1 MPDTFATEL
10 RPDERTWL
18 NQALAAGEELRL
30 LVRPRSE
37 PELVAF
43 NIEHVLSGIFLL
55 VCLGITVS
63 MAMENPLS
71 CVLMLP
77 AWLVGT
83 AGVCWPWLWSWR
95 RRRTL
100 YVLTSRRVLLREVS
114 RTFRVRCHSYPL
126 QAGMVQEVGVLPGGY
141 GHIVF
146 DYAWDEMNG
155 AREERVTRQVGFVD
169 IPQVKR
175 VQALLERAIAENEEK
190 RKQGVNR

>member
-10 RPDERTWL
+10 RSDERMWL
-18 NQALAAGEELRL
+18 DQELSAGEELRL

-37 PELVAF
+37 AERVAF
-43 NIEHVLSGIFLL
+43 NVEHVLSGIFLL
-55 VCLGITVS
+55 VCLGVTWGI
-63 MAMENPLS
+63 AEDNPQA

-77 AWLVGT
+77 AWLAGI
-83 AGVCWPWLWSWR
+83 AGVCRPWLWSWR
-95 RRRTL
+95 RKRTL

-146 DYAWDEMNG
+146 DYAWDELNG
-155 AREERVTRQVGFVD
+155 AREERVARQVGFVD

-175 VQALLERAIAENEEK
+175 VQALLERAIAENEEN
-190 RKQGVNR
+190 RKLRVNR